1 MGREEKGTDGGT
13 EERTKAMSAAQQ
25 EGANWRR
32 PPPPPTLHNPA
43 TPSHTPRTTN
53 SHAVYMNHGQQKS
66 THTSTWGDDATKEAA
81 ARRVSMFQWESFA
94 LIINVQRDVT
104 FLPVARARE
113 VAVQLP
119 RPWPVRSPVL
129 TAQVGVPTGMKMTMI
144 VGTGVTAGTVAMRV
158 GGVGETE
165 GTVGWGKV

>member
-1 MGREEKGTDGGT
+1 MDNKN
-13 EERTKAMSAAQQ
+13 Q
-25 EGANWRR
+25 
-32 PPPPPTLHNPA
+32 
-43 TPSHTPRTTN
+43 HTPAHGVTTPPRKLPP
-53 SHAVYMNHGQQKS
+53 A
-66 THTSTWGDDATKEAA
+66 W
-81 ARRVSMFQWESFA
+81 FA
-94 LIINVQRDVT
+94 FGSPAPINAQRDGDVT

-119 RPWPVRSPVL
+119 RPWPVHSPVL
-129 TAQVGVPTGMKMTMI
+129 TAQVGVPTGMKMNMI